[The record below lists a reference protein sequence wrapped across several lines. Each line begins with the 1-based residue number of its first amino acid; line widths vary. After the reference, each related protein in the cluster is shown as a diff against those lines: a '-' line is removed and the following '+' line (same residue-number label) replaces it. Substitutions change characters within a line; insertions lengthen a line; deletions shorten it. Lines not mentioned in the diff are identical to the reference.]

1 MQVLHHLNKVDDPN
15 VLVGFN
21 AVDDAGVY
29 KLRDDLALVQT
40 VDYFPPVVDDPYDF
54 GAIACANSLSDIYAM
69 GGKPISALNIV
80 GFPSNKLPLEVLEE
94 ILKGGSFKA
103 KEAEVSIIG
112 GHTIKT
118 KEPLY
123 GMSVTGVIHPQK
135 IVKNSGAEVGDVL
148 ILTKP
153 LGIGIITTAIKQ
165 GKISSD
171 VEKNVTEIMTTLNK
185 NASEAM
191 VEVGIKA
198 CTDITGFGLLGHLW
212 ELCSSSG
219 VGAKIFLSRIPTI
232 KEVWDFVV
240 KKIIPGGTL
249 ANLKFVEDKVVWEE
263 RISEDAKIVLSDA
276 QTSGGLLICC
286 PEDKKERLLGLLK
299 EKDVSN
305 YNIIGEILEDKRCEI
320 IVEM

>member
-21 AVDDAGVY
+21 AVDDCGVY
-29 KLRDDLALVQT
+29 KLTDDLALVQT

-135 IVKNSGAEVGDVL
+135 IVKNSGAEVGDAL

-153 LGIGIITTAIKQ
+153 LGIGIITTALKQ

-219 VGAKIFLSRIPTI
+219 VGAKIYLSRIPTI
-232 KEVWDFVV
+232 KEVWDFAS

-263 RISEDAKIVLSDA
+263 RISEDAKIVLTDA

-286 PEDKKERLLGLLK
+286 PEDKKERLLDLLK
-299 EKDVSN
+299 EKNVSN
-305 YNIIGEILEDKRCEI
+305 YNIIGKILEDKRCKI
-320 IVEM
+320 KVEM

>member
-21 AVDDAGVY
+21 EVDDCGVY
-29 KLRDDLALVQT
+29 KLTDDLALVQT
-40 VDYFPPVVDDPYDF
+40 VDCFPPVVDDPYDF
-54 GAIACANSLSDIYAM
+54 GAIACANALSDIYAM

-80 GFPSNKLPLEVLEE
+80 GFPSNKLPLKVLEE
-94 ILKGGSFKA
+94 ILKGGSDKA
-103 KEAEVSIIG
+103 KEAEVAIIG
-112 GHTIKT
+112 GHTVKT

-123 GMSVTGVIHPQK
+123 GLSVTGVIHPQK

-153 LGIGIITTAIKQ
+153 LGTGIISTALKQ

-171 VEKNVTEIMTTLNK
+171 IEKKITEIMTTLNK

-198 CTDITGFGLLGHLW
+198 CTDVTGFGLLGHLW

-219 VGAKIFLSRIPTI
+219 VGAKIYLSRIPTI
-232 KEVWDFVV
+232 KEVWDFVA

-249 ANLKFVEDKVVWEE
+249 SNLKFVEDKVVWDEK
-263 RISEDAKIVLSDA
+263 IKDNAKVVLADA
-276 QTSGGLLICC
+276 QTSGGLLISC
-286 PEDKKERLLGLLK
+286 PEGKKDRLLSLLK
-299 EKDVSN
+299 EKNVSN
-305 YNIIGEILEDKRCEI
+305 YNVIGEIIEDKRCKI
-320 IVEM
+320 KVEM